1 MLSKEGLFGNNFKKY
16 RKKRGISQKQ
26 FAQKLFEAT
35 GKKLTL
41 TSISNYETGLHMPPP
56 QILPAISEILQVS
69 IDSLFGKKEEV
80 MKVPAEPDL
89 NLAKEWKEELDQIEK
104 RFVNWKVQ
112 QAGKANIQ
120 ATSYCESLFLLAKRQ
135 QEELLVIQTELT
147 TIRELL
153 MLFRK

>member
-1 MLSKEGLFGNNFKKY
+1 MSKEGLFGNNFKKY

-56 QILPAISEILQVS
+56 QILPAISDILQVS
-69 IDSLFGKKEEV
+69 IDSLFGKKEEETV
-80 MKVPAEPDL
+80 TAAAEPDL
-89 NLAKEWKEELDQIEK
+89 NLVKEWKEELEQIE
-104 RFVNWKVQ
+104 RSFVNWKVQ
-112 QAGKANIQ
+112 QAGKANRQ
-120 ATSYCESLFLLAKRQ
+120 AVSYCETLLLLAKKQ
-135 QEELLVIQTELT
+135 QEELLVIQTELS